1 MGVGSVR
8 ASVLV
13 VDDDPIQC
21 AIIREALSGL
31 TCDCSEACDG
41 FAALARMADAPADL
55 VIVDMLMPGKDGV
68 ETILAIN
75 KRWPGTRIV
84 AISGG
89 SAGLAKDYL
98 LDTAKALGAHAAMR
112 KPIVRTELLAVVG
125 DLLADCV
132 AERGRD

>member
-1 MGVGSVR
+1 VR

-21 AIIREALSGL
+21 AIVREALSGRS
-31 TCDCSEACDG
+31 CDCFEALDG
-41 FAALARMADAPADL
+41 FAALAHMAATPADL

-68 ETILAIN
+68 ETIIAIN
-75 KRWPGTRIV
+75 KGWPGTRIV

-89 SAGLAKDYL
+89 APGLTPDYL
-98 LDTAKALGAHAAMR
+98 LDTAKALGAHAALR
-112 KPIVRTELLAVVG
+112 KPIARTQLLALVE
-125 DLLADCV
+125 DLLADCI